1 MLDHLE
7 IRTRK
12 LDETVAFYRTVLA
25 PLGYVLKVDGPAK
38 GFGDATRL
46 DMFIAEGEPS
56 TSVHFAFEAKE
67 RRIVD
72 RIYAIAGDEG
82 LTLDRAP
89 ALAPHIHPNYYA
101 GYLRDPDGRLI
112 EFVCHAAGAQ

>member
-12 LDETVAFYRTVLA
+12 IEETVAFYRLVLA
-25 PLGYVLKVDGPAK
+25 PLGYELKVDGPAK
-38 GFGDATRL
+38 GFGDGARL
-46 DMFIAEGEPS
+46 DMFVAEGEPS
-56 TSVHFAFEAKE
+56 SNVHFAFEAPE
-67 RRIVD
+67 RRVVD
-72 RIYAIAGDEG
+72 RIYAIADREG
-82 LTLDRAP
+82 LALDRAP

-112 EFVCHAAGAQ
+112 EFVCHAAEA

>member
-12 LDETVAFYRTVLA
+12 LDETVAFYRTMLA
-25 PLGYVLKVDGPAK
+25 PLGYTLKVEGPAF

-46 DMFIAEGEPS
+46 DMFVAEGEPS
-56 TSVHFAFEAKE
+56 GNVHFAFEAKA
-67 RRIVD
+67 RQVVD
-72 RIYAIAGDEG
+72 RIYAIADRER

-112 EFVCHAAGAQ
+112 EFVCHAAE